1 MKKLAKKLL
10 VKKFLLPF
18 ILSNIVGLL
27 LTSIMIV
34 SIVAMLIGANNSNDC
49 GPESSTNFTAPAE
62 NGNVPSSVDEFVK
75 QHKDSYILAWKAGGF
90 LPSASIAQTMV
101 ENGFNFTNPSG
112 TSFWQA
118 HNMGGVK
125 TSKKTDFPVTI
136 ATFGEDS
143 VDITGTKPGTNVGDN
158 TGGAYTWFKSY
169 SAGIVGK
176 AEFMAH
182 QTLYTGA
189 INNTDG
195 AAALTAIFNG
205 GWATDPSYLM
215 KLQSTYNTLGKK
227 YQWLDQEAIA
237 QHGTSPY
244 NKNDLPSVGSG
255 KIPDKNN
262 SAPDI
267 DSSTRSKIIELAK
280 SRLGI
285 PYVWGGR
292 NWETG
297 MDCSGLTLLVYKRVG
312 IELPATSETQSN
324 IVKQVTKEEA
334 KRGDLVF
341 WGAKGSSHHV
351 AIYSGDNK
359 VIEEPQPGQVCQEV
373 PLYGDYW
380 IGTLDSLGEDSGSD
394 SSDDSNC
401 EVSTDTPDTSG
412 QVVGQ
417 NSAPTLEVPA
427 EYKGKLT
434 LPAPDNNNYAGNNY
448 PFGQCTHGAYNRMAQ
463 IGKPIEWFSGDGGNG
478 GSWGASAKARG
489 YTVIKGKPEVGW
501 AASFYGGLAGST
513 PPYGHIAVVE
523 YVNPDGSILIS
534 ETNVVN
540 IGSGTRSWRVIGK
553 ETVSQVDFIQGRGQ

>member
-1 MKKLAKKLL
+1 M
-10 VKKFLLPF
+10 VIISIITSTVSDDDCEYGLP
-18 ILSNIVGLL
+18 SGNITEPVD
-27 LTSIMIV
+27 T
-34 SIVAMLIGANNSNDC
+34 GA
-49 GPESSTNFTAPAE
+49 
-62 NGNVPSSVDEFVK
+62 VPSSVDEFVK
-75 QHKDSYILAWKAGGF
+75 QHKDAYILAWKAGGF
-90 LPSASIAQTMV
+90 LPSASISQTMV

-158 TGGAYTWFKSY
+158 TGGQYTWFKSY

-176 AEFMAH
+176 SEFMAH

-215 KLQSTYNTLGKK
+215 KLQSTYSTLGKK

-244 NKNDLPSVGSG
+244 NKNDLPSAGAG

-262 SAPDI
+262 SSDEL
-267 DSSTRSKIIELAK
+267 DSNKRGKIIELAR
-280 SRLGI
+280 SRIGI

-324 IVKQVTKEEA
+324 VVKQISKGEA
-334 KRGDLVF
+334 QRGDLVF
-341 WGAKGSSHHV
+341 WGGRGSSHHV
-351 AIYSGDNK
+351 AIYAGNNK
-359 VIEEPQPGQVCQEV
+359 VIEEPQPGQNCQEID
-373 PLYGDYW
+373 LYGDHW
-380 IGTLDSLGEDSGSD
+380 FGKIEGLGEDSDD
-394 SSDDSNC
+394 SSGDSTC
-401 EVSTDTPDTSG
+401 EVVPNADTSD

-478 GSWGASAKARG
+478 GSWGSSAKARG

-540 IGSGTRSWRVIGK
+540 IGSGTRSWRVINK
-553 ETVSQVDFIQGRGQ
+553 ETVSQVDFIQGKGS

>member
-1 MKKLAKKLL
+1 MKKWAKKLL
-10 VKKFLLPF
+10 AKKFLLPF
-18 ILSNIVGLL
+18 LFSNFVGLL
-27 LTSIMIV
+27 MAFIIIVSMIV
-34 SIVAMLIGANNSNDC
+34 MLVGSNQSEC
-49 GPESSTNFTAPAE
+49 EPESSSFNTVAPEEGGA
-62 NGNVPSSVDEFVK
+62 VPSSVDEFVK
-75 QHKDSYILAWKAGGF
+75 QHKDAYVLAWKAGGF
-90 LPSASIAQTMV
+90 LPSASISQTMV

-125 TSKKTDFPVTI
+125 TSKKGDFPVTL
-136 ATFGEDS
+136 ATFGDDS

-189 INNTDG
+189 MNNTDG

-215 KLQSTYNTLGKK
+215 KLQSIYNTLGKK

-244 NKNDLPSVGSG
+244 KAGGLPSVGSG
-255 KIPDKNN
+255 TIADKRN
-262 SAPDI
+262 
-267 DSSTRSKIIELAK
+267 DSNDMDSGKRAKIIELAR

-324 IVKQVTKEEA
+324 FVKEISKDQA
-334 KRGDLVF
+334 QRGDLVF

-351 AIYSGDNK
+351 AIYAGDNK
-359 VIEEPQPGQVCQEV
+359 IIEEPQPGQVCQEV
-373 PLYGDYW
+373 PLRGDHW
-380 IGTLDSLGEDSGSD
+380 FGTLDGLGEDSEGSD
-394 SSDDSNC
+394 STDSNC
-401 EVSTDTPDTSG
+401 EVSTTDTPDTSG

-434 LPAPDNNNYAGNNY
+434 LPPPDNNNYAGNNY

-463 IGKPIEWFSGDGGNG
+463 LGK
-478 GSWGASAKARG
+478 KYR
-489 YTVIKGKPEVGW
+489 
-501 AASFYGGLAGST
+501 
-513 PPYGHIAVVE
+513 VV
-523 YVNPDGSILIS
+523 L
-534 ETNVVN
+534 
-540 IGSGTRSWRVIGK
+540 R
-553 ETVSQVDFIQGRGQ
+553 